1 MKYQL
6 NRLAVTIGL
15 SAVMG
20 SALLIAASGP
30 KETAEIPFD
39 FQVKDHVMPAG
50 TYSVQPMNNATT
62 LVIRNE
68 GTGESMITLAPLEK
82 SGKAGDARLVF
93 NRYGDRYFLAQVW
106 FAYDGAGHGLIPSR
120 AEKEI
125 APDGAGVLASVRL
138 K

>member
-1 MKYQL
+1 MKSNL
-6 NRLAVTIGL
+6 NRFAVAVGL

-20 SALLIAASGP
+20 SALLIAGAG

-39 FQVKDHVMPAG
+39 FQIQDRVLPAG
-50 TYSVQPMNNATT
+50 TYSVQPMNNLAT

-68 GTGESMITLAPLEK
+68 DTGESVIALAPLGK
-82 SGKAGDARLVF
+82 SGKNGDPRLVF
-93 NRYGDRYFLAQVW
+93 NRYGDRYFLSQVW
-106 FAYDGAGHGLIPSR
+106 FAYGGEGHCLVKSR

-125 APDGAGVLASVRL
+125 APGAGVLASIRL